1 MLITKKSIIS
11 GVTTSREIDILPE
24 DLKRWEA
31 GCVLIQSFFPHLSA
45 DDREFLMSGI
55 TPEEWEEHFSEE
67 DEYPDQDHYD
77 EWDEAIWRDEDRIG
91 QRLQ

>member
-11 GVTTSREIDILPE
+11 GATTSREIDILPE

-31 GCVLIQSFFPHLSA
+31 GGVLIQSVFPHLSA